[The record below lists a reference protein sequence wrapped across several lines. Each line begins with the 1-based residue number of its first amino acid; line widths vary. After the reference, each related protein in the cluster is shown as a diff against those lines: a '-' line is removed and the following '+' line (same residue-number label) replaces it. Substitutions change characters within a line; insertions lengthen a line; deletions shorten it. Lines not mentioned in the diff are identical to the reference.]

1 MRSLGFK
8 VVDEFSHDRA
18 RSEQRIAAEIYA
30 IIRYFT
36 STGDGGLR
44 TIELRSGA
52 LLLRGCVIK
61 LETVLVRKL
70 LPIGVI

>member
-36 STGDGGLR
+36 YRQLFDAMFCVKDDGCFTLA
-44 TIELRSGA
+44 TYEN
-52 LLLRGCVIK
+52 
-61 LETVLVRKL
+61 
-70 LPIGVI
+70 